1 MCVRCICVCVCVRIH
16 ICVCFYRYVCA
27 NGRQKLTSGVFFC
40 RFLLVLSLS
49 LNAIS
54 LNWEGDWAPWVCLIS
69 MPIVKITDVYG
80 HPHLFMWV
88 LGTQTRVPICFTGL
102 LPTEP
107 PPQHGQMLT
116 ALESLLLCTHLSKS
130 ARNTILGPDG
140 THSSLHRQL
149 CRNGKPHQRRFWTAL
164 SNDSIQ
170 TPFLKAQGAC
180 DWHLSLGPRKEGSSP
195 RPWSHT
201 KISILKYVLLH

>member
-1 MCVRCICVCVCVRIH
+1 MCVCVYIH

-27 NGRQKLTSGVFFC
+27 NGRQKLTSGVFLC
-40 RFLLVLSLS
+40 CFLLVLSLS

-54 LNWEGDWAPWVCLIS
+54 LNWEGHWAPWVCLIS

-88 LGTQTRVPICFTGL
+88 LGTQTRVPICSTGF
-102 LPTEP
+102 LPSEP

-149 CRNGKPHQRRFWTAL
+149 CKNGKPHQRRFWTAL

-170 TPFLKAQGAC
+170 TPFLKAQGAW
-180 DWHLSLGPRKEGSSP
+180 DWHLSLGPRREGSSP
-195 RPWSHT
+195 RPWNHT
-201 KISILKYVLLH
+201 KISTLKYVLLH